1 MEETKVKTLSEMY
14 CILKYFPKAYIEK
27 IPPKILELISH
38 FSDSKYYID
47 IDTEKALDEQ
57 KISVETKNMLI
68 VFKYNYWSSEGE
80 KQKIYDKLDENE
92 MQYQQELREQYNYEN
107 IFTTK
112 SAQENVVE
120 KNVALIE
127 YKEPIFRSIINK
139 MKKVFKSIV
148 KIVIADS
155 NFKTHK

>member
-68 VFKYNYWSSEGE
+68 VFKYNYWSTEGE
-80 KQKIYDKLDENE
+80 KQMIYDKLDENE
-92 MQYQQELREQYNYEN
+92 MKYQQELREKYNYEN
-107 IFTTK
+107 IFKNK
-112 SAQENVVE
+112 STQVNVAE
-120 KNVALIE
+120 KNVAMIE
-127 YKEPIFRSIINK
+127 YKEPIF
-139 MKKVFKSIV
+139 KSILNRI
-148 KIVIADS
+148 KSI
-155 NFKTHK
+155 FKRLGKHD

>member
-14 CILKYFPKAYIEK
+14 CLLKYFPKTYIEK

-57 KISVETKNMLI
+57 KISEETKNMLI

-80 KQKIYDKLDENE
+80 KQKIYDILDENE
-92 MQYQQELREQYNYEN
+92 MQYQQELSEKYNYDN
-107 IFTTK
+107 IFKNK
-112 SAQENVVE
+112 STQVNIAE
-120 KNVALIE
+120 KNVAMIE

-139 MKKVFKSIV
+139 MKNLFRRIV
-148 KIVIADS
+148 RFD
-155 NFKTHK
+155 

>member
-14 CILKYFPKAYIEK
+14 CLLKYFPETYIEK

-47 IDTEKALDEQ
+47 IDTEKALEEQ
-57 KISVETKNMLI
+57 SISEETKNMLI

-92 MQYQQELREQYNYEN
+92 MQYQQELREKYNSEN

-112 SAQENVVE
+112 STQENVVE
-120 KNVALIE
+120 KNVAMIE
-127 YKEPIFRSIINK
+127 YKEPIFKSIINK
-139 MKKVFKSIV
+139 ITNIFKRLV
-148 KIVIADS
+148 KFD
-155 NFKTHK
+155 

>member
-14 CILKYFPKAYIEK
+14 CLLKYFPKTYIEK

-47 IDTEKALDEQ
+47 IDAEKALDEQ
-57 KISVETKNMLI
+57 KISEETKNMLI

-92 MQYQQELREQYNYEN
+92 MQYQQELSEKYNYDN
-107 IFTTK
+107 IFKNK
-112 SAQENVVE
+112 STQVNITE
-120 KNVALIE
+120 KNVAMIE

-139 MKKVFKSIV
+139 MKNLFRRIV
-148 KIVIADS
+148 RFD
-155 NFKTHK
+155 

>member
-14 CILKYFPKAYIEK
+14 CLLKYFPKTYIEK

-47 IDTEKALDEQ
+47 IDTEKTLEEQ
-57 KISVETKNMLI
+57 KISEETMNMLI

-80 KQKIYDKLDENE
+80 KQKIYDKLDKNE
-92 MQYQQELREQYNYEN
+92 MQYQQELREKYNSEN

-112 SAQENVVE
+112 STQENVVE
-120 KNVALIE
+120 KNVAMIE

-139 MKKVFKSIV
+139 MKNIFRRLGKHDKKYN
-148 KIVIADS
+148 KIW
-155 NFKTHK
+155 